1 MPTPMTALIFP
12 TPAGDIEPSMAAD
25 VADRRDASGVV
36 IGYRRDRATAATL
49 RGRTGLSQTDEP
61 GDRQR
66 IRADQDL
73 MAAIASGDEAAFAR
87 LIGEQSPPLL
97 RFARTLLTA
106 GTAEAEEVVQETFL
120 RLWQQAETWQ
130 PNGRVSTWL
139 HQVAYRLCI
148 DNLRRRRR
156 SVPLDIADTEDIAD
170 EAPRPDQRLIRI
182 DDVRAVRA
190 AIARLPERQRA
201 ALVLFHFQ
209 EMSQADAAAVMG
221 VGESAFESLLARA
234 RRRLRIHLSVDD
246 NGEGGTP

>member
-1 MPTPMTALIFP
+1 MHIFAYAHRAPSGVRSTAPLGL
-12 TPAGDIEPSMAAD
+12 TR
-25 VADRRDASGVV
+25 RRDARNAV
-36 IGYRRDRATAATL
+36 IGYRRGRAAAATL
-49 RGRTGLSQTDEP
+49 RGRAGLSQTDEP

-73 MAAIASGDEAAFAR
+73 MATIASGDETAFAR

-106 GTAEAEEVVQETFL
+106 GTAEAEEVVQEAFL

-148 DNLRRRRR
+148 DTLRRRRR
-156 SVPLDIADTEDIAD
+156 SVSADIADTENIVD
-170 EAPRPDQRLIRI
+170 EAPRPDQRLLRTEDI
-182 DDVRAVRA
+182 RAVRA
-190 AIARLPERQRA
+190 AIELLPERQRT

-209 EMSQADAAAVMG
+209 EMSQADAATVMG
-221 VGESAFESLLARA
+221 IGESAFESLLARA
-234 RRRLRIHLSVDD
+234 RRRLRLHLSADD
-246 NGEGGTP
+246 NGEGGRP